1 MPRLERLDARKVPL
15 GHREHAQPLARETID
30 LWEPLARISCPT
42 LIVRGSA
49 SDILSADIAKRMLE
63 TLPDGRLVEVAGAG
77 HTVPGDQPDAFA
89 RAVRAFIEE

>member
-1 MPRLERLDARKVPL
+1 MTGTESAVVRGPIPSRPRRITRPAR
-15 GHREHAQPLARETID
+15 ARS
-30 LWEPLARISCPT
+30 R
-42 LIVRGSA
+42 IVRGSA